1 VHDITEFRVMSEYD
15 KMRTADI
22 IAEALLDWN
31 VDVIFGL
38 PGDGINGFMEALR
51 TRQDK
56 IRFILVRHEESA
68 AFMACAY
75 AKYTGKL
82 GACVATSGPGA
93 IHLLNGLYDAKLDS
107 TPVIAITGST
117 YSDLMGSSYQQDVN
131 LLQLFSDVSV
141 YNNIIT
147 APEQAE
153 MAVDIACRTAFAQ
166 RGVSHLT
173 IPIDVQERKLQGTYS
188 RHKVPGHTSDT
199 FVAAGDVLPDR
210 YLLEQAADVI
220 NSGNKIVI
228 LVGQGALNASQ
239 EVLSVAERVG
249 APVVKALLGKAVIP
263 DNHPNSIGGI
273 GMLGTE
279 PATDAMSEA
288 DTLLMIGTSFPYI
301 EYLPKPGQARGVQ
314 IDIKAEKIGLR
325 YPVEVGLIGDSK
337 KVLSALHPLLLD
349 RRRTNGGSSSNDNS
363 SHQQYREVEQQEFLR
378 SKQQSMK
385 RWIEL
390 LDRQS
395 KQTDKKKPIKPQ
407 AIASAV
413 SEELQDNAII
423 SVDSGTNTIWAAR
436 FLNIRKGMKFSL
448 SGTLA
453 SMACGLP
460 YAIAAQLA
468 YPERQCVAFVG
479 DGGFAML
486 MGEFATAVQYSLPIK
501 VLILKNNTLGMIRW
515 EQMAFLGNPE
525 FGVEFSPIDFAKIA
539 EACGGVGYTIKEP
552 DDIKPIM
559 KKAMSDNT
567 TRIPT
572 IIEAYVDP
580 FEPPMP
586 PKIEPEFVQN
596 MAESFAKGQPYA
608 KRIGLTLYRNQMN
621 STMKTIQNKLGE
633 KINNLIS
640 DDNK

>member
-1 VHDITEFRVMSEYD
+1 MSEYD
-15 KMRTADI
+15 NMRTADI

-93 IHLLNGLYDAKLDS
+93 IHLLNGLYDAKLDN

-131 LLQLFSDVSV
+131 LMQLFSDVSV
-141 YNNIIT
+141 YSNIIT

-173 IPIDVQERKLQGTYS
+173 IPIDVQEEKLQGDYS
-188 RHKVPGHTSDT
+188 KHKVPGHTSDT
-199 FVAAGDVLPDR
+199 FVAAGGSLPDR
-210 YLLEQAADVI
+210 HLLEQGADI
-220 NSGNKIVI
+220 ICSGNKTVI
-228 LVGQGALNASQ
+228 LVGQGALNAGQ
-239 EVLSVAERVG
+239 EVISVAEGIR

-325 YPVEVGLIGDSK
+325 YPVEVGLVGDSK
-337 KVLSALHPLLLD
+337 KILSALLPLLLNG
-349 RRRTNGGSSSNDNS
+349 RTNDNNNDSSN
-363 SHQQYREVEQQEFLR
+363 QQYREEQQAEFLR
-378 SKQQSMK
+378 LKQQSMK
-385 RWIEL
+385 RWIDL
-390 LDRQS
+390 LDKQS
-395 KQTDKKKPIKPQ
+395 NQTDEKKPIKPQ
-407 AIASAV
+407 AIARAV
-413 SEELQDNAII
+413 SEQLEDNAII
-423 SVDSGTNTIWAAR
+423 SVDSGTNTIWGAR
-436 FLNIRKGMKFSL
+436 FLNIRKGMKFSV

-460 YAIAAQLA
+460 YTIGAQLA
-468 YPERQCVAFVG
+468 YPQRQCVAFVG

-486 MGEFATAVQYSLPIK
+486 MSEFATAVQYSLPIK
-501 VLILKNNTLGMIRW
+501 VIILKNNTLGMIRW

-539 EACGGVGYTIKEP
+539 EACGGIGYTIKKS
-552 DDIKPIM
+552 DDIQPIM
-559 KKAMSDNT
+559 KKAMSDKT
-567 TRIPT
+567 TRKPT
-572 IIEAYVDP
+572 VIEAYVDP

-586 PKIEPEFVQN
+586 PKIEPEFMRN

-621 STMKTIQNKLGE
+621 STIRTIQNKLGE
-633 KINNLIS
+633 KISNLIS
-640 DDNK
+640 DDKK